1 MSKGYWIAAYH
12 EIRDADALA
21 AYAALAGPAIETGGG
36 KFLARGMASEAFEA
50 GLIDRTVIIEFPSVE
65 AAGNCYRSDA
75 YAAALAK
82 LGDAVVRDMR
92 IVEGV
97 E

>member
-21 AYAALAGPAIETGGG
+21 AYAALAGPAIEAGGG
-36 KFLARGMASEAFEA
+36 KFLARGMASVAFEA
-50 GLIDRTVIIEFPSVE
+50 GRVDRTVIIEFPSVE
-65 AAGNCYRSDA
+65 AAVSCYRSDA
-75 YAAALAK
+75 YSEALAK
-82 LGDAVVRDMR
+82 LGDAVTRDMR
-92 IVEGV
+92 VVEGV